1 MNSQDW
7 QTVAAVASSAIG
19 LAALIFSIVSFQRQ
33 QLRAERLAVASV
45 KPLLWLQRQGY
56 VDMKSILLR
65 NYGLGPAIIK
75 QARFSKGGRSTNKL
89 VDLFDIRAPG
99 RPSEGIM
106 WETFVNLP
114 EKRAIPAQGEVVLVK
129 ESLEHLT
136 GQGIDS
142 KTGLALLAQWAK
154 QAAGI
159 EVDIEYADILGN
171 RMEPLTFRLS

>member
-7 QTVAAVASSAIG
+7 QTVAAVGSSTIG
-19 LAALIFSIVSFQRQ
+19 LAALVFSIVSFQRQ
-33 QLRAERLAVASV
+33 QLRAERFAIASV
-45 KPLLWLQRQGY
+45 KPLLWVQRQGY
-56 VDMKSILLR
+56 VDMKSIRLR
-65 NYGLGPAIIK
+65 NYELGPAIIK
-75 QARFSKGGRSTNKL
+75 QARFIKNGRSTNKL

-99 RPSEGIM
+99 RPSESIM

-114 EKRAIPAQGEVVLVK
+114 GKRAIPAQGEVVLVK

-142 KTGLALLAQWAK
+142 KTGLELLGQWAK

-159 EVDIEYADILGN
+159 EIDIEYSDILEN
-171 RMEPLTFRLS
+171 EMEPLKFKLS